1 MASRYCSLFFSL
13 PGLYTNICTEA
24 QSPLSPYSLQ
34 TCVATCRWW
43 GTNSQKNQIAP
54 SFTKLGAI

>member
-24 QSPLSPYSLQ
+24 QSPLSPYSLLPADLCSDLQ
-34 TCVATCRWW
+34 MV
-43 GTNSQKNQIAP
+43 GD
-54 SFTKLGAI
+54 